1 VLTENQSFYG
11 QVIGE
16 FKPPSFLGE
25 SNLMSL
31 TIDREIS
38 PVMRALIISKNS
50 LSLTER
56 CKQ

>member
-1 VLTENQSFYG
+1 
-11 QVIGE
+11 
-16 FKPPSFLGE
+16 
-25 SNLMSL
+25 MSL